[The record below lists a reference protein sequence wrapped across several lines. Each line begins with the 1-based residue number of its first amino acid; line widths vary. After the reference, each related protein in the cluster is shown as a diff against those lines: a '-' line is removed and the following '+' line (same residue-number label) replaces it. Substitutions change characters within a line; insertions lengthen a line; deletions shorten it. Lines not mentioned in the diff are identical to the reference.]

1 MLEIYPISP
10 WCPSKKVIL
19 FWIHHGGRNTI
30 TNLALQEGPTVKFF
44 QTAGCIA
51 MFLWVKQDLPNMVK
65 RFFIVES
72 CSSSAKMSSQR
83 LFIKPDINLVVSK
96 CGTHFLFWD
105 KCFRTFIQVNKSNCW
120 YKFIVT
126 NLCGSGQNRVKR
138 FNCWMC
144 ANIKH
149 VWSKMWEAC

>member
-1 MLEIYPISP
+1 MSFQESYIVLNSP
-10 WCPSKKVIL
+10 WWPQ
-19 FWIHHGGRNTI
+19 HHHQPRFTRRPNGEVLSNYWLYC
-30 TNLALQEGPTVKFF
+30 NVYLSEM
-44 QTAGCIA
+44 C
-51 MFLWVKQDLPNMVK
+51 LPNMEK

-149 VWSKMWEAC
+149 VWSEMWEAC